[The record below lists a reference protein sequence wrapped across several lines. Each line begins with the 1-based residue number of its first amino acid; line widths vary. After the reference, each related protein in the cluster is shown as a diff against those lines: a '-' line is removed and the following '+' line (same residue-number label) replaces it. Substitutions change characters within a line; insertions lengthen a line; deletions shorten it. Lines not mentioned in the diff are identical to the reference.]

1 MFNNIEYLIY
11 SSHKTSTQSL
21 MSIFKK
27 NKIKIELYHN
37 ISNIPLLYPKISP
50 INNIGC
56 KEYYGWGEND
66 INQKNILK
74 KFVLDNIHKY
84 NNNKKLSIISVIRN
98 PIERLLSSFFQS
110 YHNDEMSYHNI
121 KADNTTI
128 QKLNVL
134 ELYDLY
140 CKKIDDDSLQGNIES
155 LDEMSFLFDIDIINN
170 LEKKENYYY
179 FENESIKL
187 YVLKFEHVINNNNL
201 IYLNKILNIK
211 LILNSKNNLSLN
223 KQYYNKYNELKKL
236 IGEDIKNK
244 IYKKYDKFYFL
255 K

>member
-1 MFNNIEYLIY
+1 M
-11 SSHKTSTQSL
+11 
-21 MSIFKK
+21 
-27 NKIKIELYHN
+27 
-37 ISNIPLLYPKISP
+37 
-50 INNIGC
+50 
-56 KEYYGWGEND
+56 
-66 INQKNILK
+66 
-74 KFVLDNIHKY
+74 
-84 NNNKKLSIISVIRN
+84 
-98 PIERLLSSFFQS
+98 
-110 YHNDEMSYHNI
+110 
-121 KADNTTI
+121 
-128 QKLNVL
+128 
-134 ELYDLY
+134 Y